1 VGFSSRMVLAKCGK
15 TKGASFGSVWI
26 QISVICLSYPSFEAT
41 PRNAAPIRS
50 LMEFYAS
57 EDDSDDEE
65 SENDL
70 MVQLSGMIGEQNG
83 WNEPA

>member
-1 VGFSSRMVLAKCGK
+1 MSAMQLAS
-15 TKGASFGSVWI
+15 T
-26 QISVICLSYPSFEAT
+26 YPSFEAT
-41 PRNAAPIRS
+41 PHKTGSIRS

-57 EDDSDDEE
+57 EDDRDDEE

-83 WNEPA
+83 LSEPA

>member
-1 VGFSSRMVLAKCGK
+1 MSAMQMLP
-15 TKGASFGSVWI
+15 
-26 QISVICLSYPSFEAT
+26 LPSET
-41 PRNAAPIRS
+41 IPRKARSIRS

-57 EDDSDDEE
+57 EDDRDDAE

-83 WNEPA
+83 WNERA